1 MQLMGFVDSECDGA
15 EWQSPLSDQA
25 ATLLMTASRHKYYTQ
40 VQKEWVNNGYVYEEY
55 GDSIFGIPDIVPQCT
70 CVAHE
75 YLKQEDKT
83 DDNKTEL
90 DDLKTIIRSSS
101 LLTMDSGANYAF
113 ALLRR
118 IFRAMGLSTFLPPR
132 SGTEYGVSY
141 TLKCG
146 GSKYAFRG
154 HPDFVV
160 EKEDVGAGCIL
171 VATGEV
177 QSTHAPH
184 VQNSIY
190 AVGSLLRDD
199 GKRPILCLTIFKSKM
214 AQLAVARVTP
224 TPTEDE
230 AVVGSVSMKYI
241 VTPSPMDLK
250 TVDGLKDLA
259 ARLSHVLV

>member
-1 MQLMGFVDSECDGA
+1 MAV
-15 EWQSPLSDQA
+15 P
-25 ATLLMTASRHKYYTQ
+25 TLRPSCNLAASRHKYYTQ
-40 VQKEWVNNGYVYEEY
+40 VQKEGVNDGYVYEEY

-83 DDNKTEL
+83 DNKTEL

-101 LLTMDSGANYAF
+101 LLTMDSGANYAC

-118 IFRAMGLSTFLPPR
+118 IFRAMGLSTFLPAR

-177 QSTHAPH
+177 QSMNAPH

-199 GKRPILCLTIFKSKM
+199 GKRLILCLTIFKSKM